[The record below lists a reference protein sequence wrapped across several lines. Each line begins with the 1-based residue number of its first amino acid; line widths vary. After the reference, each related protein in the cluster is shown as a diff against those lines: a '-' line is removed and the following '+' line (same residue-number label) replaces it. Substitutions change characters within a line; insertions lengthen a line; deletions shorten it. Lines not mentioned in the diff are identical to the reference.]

1 MSVSSKLPS
10 FKNEN
15 GSLIMG
21 IVRSLE
27 YEHLSPFL
35 STLHATGYSG
45 GLAFFCDD
53 ISSST
58 RSAFSSMGI
67 YLRDFREVRISIPFL
82 NKKVNAYRIFSPVQ
96 KMWFYVAS
104 EEAKRQFASNAFH
117 IHQSRHFLYTEFLEN
132 NHSYSRIMLSDTRDV
147 VFQRDPFDFAI
158 NDSLCCFLEDPS
170 ITIENEVHNAGW
182 IRRGFGQDILDA
194 IGKNP
199 ISCAGITMGS
209 VDAVLEYTRRMCSI
223 LLTPRIR
230 SIAGITG
237 LDQGIHN
244 YAIRM
249 KDFGD
254 RLHLFE
260 NMKGPVMTMGLMKQE
275 LRNID
280 PESGLL
286 LNSDGSLCN
295 TIHQYDRHPDL
306 LHNLPNRII
315 QAHSIGL

>member
-1 MSVSSKLPS
+1 MSESSMLPS
-10 FKNEN
+10 FKDEN

-27 YEHLSPFL
+27 YEHLRPFL
-35 STLHATGYSG
+35 TTLHATGYSG

-53 ISSST
+53 ISTLT
-58 RSAFSSMGI
+58 RSAFSRMGI
-67 YLRDFREVRISIPFL
+67 HLRDFKEVRISIPFM
-82 NKKVNAYRIFSPVQ
+82 NKKVNAYRVFSPLQ
-96 KMWFYVAS
+96 KIWFYVTS
-104 EEAKRQFASNAFH
+104 EDAKKQFASKAFH
-117 IHQSRHFLYTEFLEN
+117 IHQSRHFLYTDFLEK
-132 NHSYSRIMLSDTRDV
+132 NHSYTNVMLSDTRDV

-170 ITIENEVHNAGW
+170 VSLANEVHNAGW
-182 IRRGFGQDILDA
+182 IRRGFGQDILNK
-194 IGKNP
+194 IGNNP

-209 VDAVLEYTRRMCSI
+209 ADAVLEYTLRMCSI

-249 KDFGD
+249 NDFGE

-260 NMKGPVMTMGLMKQE
+260 NMKGPVMTMGLMKTE
-275 LRNID
+275 MRNIHPD
-280 PESGLL
+280 TGLL
-286 LNSDGSLCN
+286 LNVDGSVCN

-306 LHNLPNRII
+306 LHDLPNRII
-315 QAHSIGL
+315 QAHTSGH

>member
-1 MSVSSKLPS
+1 MSESSMLPR
-10 FKNEN
+10 FKDEN

-21 IVRSLE
+21 ITRSLE
-27 YEHLSPFL
+27 YEHLQPFL
-35 STLHATGYSG
+35 RTLHATGYAG

-58 RSAFSSMGI
+58 RSSFSAMGI
-67 YLRDFREVRISIPFL
+67 HLCDFKEVRITIPVL
-82 NKKVNAYRIFSPVQ
+82 NKKVNAYRVFSPLQ
-96 KMWFYVAS
+96 KIWFYVAS
-104 EEAKRQFASNAFH
+104 NDSQKQFASKAFH
-117 IHQSRHFLYTEFLEN
+117 IHQSRHFLYTDFLEKSY
-132 NHSYSRIMLSDTRDV
+132 SYSRVMLSDTRDV
-147 VFQRDPFDFAI
+147 VFQRDPFDFTI

-170 ITIENEVHNAGW
+170 VTIANEIHNAGW
-182 IRRGFGQDILDA
+182 IRRGFGQDVLDA
-194 IGKNP
+194 IGNNP

-209 VDAVLEYTRRMCSI
+209 SDAVLEYTKRMCSI

-249 KDFGD
+249 NDFGK

-260 NMKGPVMTMGLMKQE
+260 NLKGPVMTMGLMKQE
-275 LRNID
+275 KRNIHPD
-280 PESGLL
+280 SRLL
-286 LNSDGSLCN
+286 LNSDGSICH

-306 LHNLPNRII
+306 LHDLPNRII
-315 QAHSIGL
+315 QAHISGH